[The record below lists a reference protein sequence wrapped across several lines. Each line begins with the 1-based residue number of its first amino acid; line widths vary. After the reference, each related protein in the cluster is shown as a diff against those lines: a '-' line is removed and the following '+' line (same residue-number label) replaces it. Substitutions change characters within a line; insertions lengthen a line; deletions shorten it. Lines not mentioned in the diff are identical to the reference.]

1 MSEPLK
7 RELAHHEYLRSQL
20 IEQFPEV
27 DEETLS
33 DTVEGLTNL
42 HEMLA
47 VVIRSQQEDRLLGR
61 ALRDRVA
68 EMQARVGRLERRA
81 GKKRELISHVMERAE
96 IKKIAEPDFT
106 ASLRQSPRPLLISD
120 EGTIPDEFWKPQPP
134 KLDRQKLMDGLKSGE
149 HISGAALGNGGQCLS
164 VRVK

>member
-1 MSEPLK
+1 MSDPLK
-7 RELAHHEYLRSQL
+7 RVLAHHEYLRSQL

-61 ALRDRVA
+61 AIRDRVA
-68 EMQARVGRLERRA
+68 EMQARVGRLEQRA
-81 GKKRELISHVMERAE
+81 GKKRELISQVMERAE
-96 IKKIAEPDFT
+96 ITKISESDFT
-106 ASLRQSPRPLLISD
+106 ASLRQSPRPLMVSD
-120 EGTIPDEFWKPQPP
+120 EAKIPDEFWKPQPS
-134 KLDRQKLMDGLKSGE
+134 KLDRQKLMDGLKNGRS
-149 HISGAALGNGGQCLS
+149 IPGAALGNGGQCLS